1 MPAPAAAAPAPG
13 APRLITIDLDDT
25 LWPCAPA
32 IQAAEAALIAWLAEA
47 ANIVLM
53 HHVYAALRAHALFQ
67 KNVDYIL
74 RDGQII
80 IVDEFTGRTM
90 PEHRYDVALADA
102 AMDHFRR
109 HRNQVEPYADAAPVL
124 ARLRERHCLI
134 AVTNGN
140 AELAETPLGNAFHRA
155 LTAAE
160 AGAKSSGPN
169 GVRRRM
175 LNAAGVI
182 RCDARVARTPASPFS
197 AINSGRYAF
206 GSRFLMT
213 LRFVSAV
220 SGVRFRMESTAAVR
234 PCSFPQLLGTMWW
247 SSRSPCCGTLPVI
260 QSRAPRRTSRL
271 KMPL

>member
-32 IQAAEAALIAWLAEA
+32 IQAAEAALIAWLAEQA
-47 ANIVLM
+47 PRLIERFDA
-53 HHVYAALRAHALFQ
+53 AALRAHRQALMAARPEIAHD
-67 KNVDYIL
+67 VTAVRLLSL
-74 RDGQII
+74 RALLA
-80 IVDEFTGRTM
+80 
-90 PEHRYDVALADA
+90 EHRYDVALADA

-160 AGAKSSGPN
+160 AGAAKPDPAIF
-169 GVRRRM
+169 RLAM
-175 LNAAGVI
+175 DWAGVGP
-182 RCDARVARTPASPFS
+182 DATLHVGDDPVRDVHAARGLG
-197 AINSGRYAF
+197 I
-206 GSRFLMT
+206 
-213 LRFVSAV
+213 
-220 SGVRFRMESTAAVR
+220 AAVWVNR
-234 PCSFPQLLGTMWW
+234 TDQAWPEDLPPPLLEVRDLHGLVRWLDAG
-247 SSRSPCCGTLPVI
+247 PGAADAL
-260 QSRAPRRTSRL
+260 
-271 KMPL
+271 